1 MGSLWVF
8 VFFSSVLKE
17 MVRDLEQIKENGES
31 QLIAKKDKCS
41 SHANANGQHCK
52 RSVLDVVT
60 THVLPFSSAL
70 NNNNIY
76 FRPFLP
82 GCSDHSDMMDNHA
95 NHTKICHR
103 GDGQCTCYYCTI
115 FGHAVSSLW
124 PEKEQKNVEREILT
138 RIFSDLGVQSW
149 PYE

>member
-1 MGSLWVF
+1 MVF

-60 THVLPFSSAL
+60 SRVLPFSSAL
-70 NNNNIY
+70 NNNIFSTVSSRL
-76 FRPFLP
+76 FRSF
-82 GCSDHSDMMDNHA
+82 
-95 NHTKICHR
+95 R
-103 GDGQCTCYYCTI
+103 YDGQSCKS
-115 FGHAVSSLW
+115 HEDMSS
-124 PEKEQKNVEREILT
+124 R
-138 RIFSDLGVQSW
+138 
-149 PYE
+149 